1 MQKIFIKY
9 NPYQVKTEILIDG
22 NVPKKNSR
30 FNFGDRRL
38 QEWVDDLP
46 DILFEECSTRDFEI
60 TFHGTIPDYE
70 DIVAM
75 ADEAKAKNINIKLE
89 HIPAKEVKDKEA
101 GIQEIFKMIQEGPFE
116 ELKKPDVVRT
126 FELANSSDFEV
137 NVVATMSAGKST
149 LINSLLGQR
158 LMPAKQEA
166 CTARHGIIVCSPD
179 QLAEEAEKKWLHAL
193 GYVSRWSEIPK
204 ERILKSVEEFN
215 FGGDEYV
222 LDFEII
228 NLNYEIGCDP
238 EHPFTGTATE
248 KYRVSVLRSGGVWL
262 DRYVVFDDSE
272 EVRFECT
279 DREPE
284 SGTKFEIDDVVK
296 FVKDPF
302 NDDWIVKGKIGTK
315 RGFGMADDSNFYY
328 IEKVGDEERHFDDAH
343 ETELTKVK

>member
-1 MQKIFIKY
+1 MFKKINKY
-9 NPYQVKTEILIDG
+9 YYTLYILH
-22 NVPKKNSR
+22 S
-30 FNFGDRRL
+30 
-38 QEWVDDLP
+38 P
-46 DILFEECSTRDFEI
+46 DEYDTILFR
-60 TFHGTIPDYE
+60 
-70 DIVAM
+70 
-75 ADEAKAKNINIKLE
+75 
-89 HIPAKEVKDKEA
+89 
-101 GIQEIFKMIQEGPFE
+101 
-116 ELKKPDVVRT
+116 
-126 FELANSSDFEV
+126 
-137 NVVATMSAGKST
+137 
-149 LINSLLGQR
+149 
-158 LMPAKQEA
+158 
-166 CTARHGIIVCSPD
+166 RHGIIVCSPD

-215 FGGDEYV
+215 FGDNEYV

>member
-1 MQKIFIKY
+1 MFKKINKY
-9 NPYQVKTEILIDG
+9 YYTLYILH
-22 NVPKKNSR
+22 S
-30 FNFGDRRL
+30 
-38 QEWVDDLP
+38 P
-46 DILFEECSTRDFEI
+46 DEYDTILFR
-60 TFHGTIPDYE
+60 
-70 DIVAM
+70 
-75 ADEAKAKNINIKLE
+75 
-89 HIPAKEVKDKEA
+89 
-101 GIQEIFKMIQEGPFE
+101 
-116 ELKKPDVVRT
+116 
-126 FELANSSDFEV
+126 
-137 NVVATMSAGKST
+137 
-149 LINSLLGQR
+149 
-158 LMPAKQEA
+158 
-166 CTARHGIIVCSPD
+166 RHGIIVCSPD

-262 DRYVVFDDSE
+262 NRYVVFDDGE

-284 SGTKFEIDDVVK
+284 SGTKFEIGDIVK

-302 NDDWIVKGKIGTK
+302 NDDWIVKGKVGTK
-315 RGFGMADDSNFYY
+315 RGFGMLNDSNFYY
-328 IEKVGDEERHFDDAH
+328 IERVGDEEQHFDDAH

>member
-1 MQKIFIKY
+1 MFKKINKY
-9 NPYQVKTEILIDG
+9 YYTLYILH
-22 NVPKKNSR
+22 S
-30 FNFGDRRL
+30 
-38 QEWVDDLP
+38 P
-46 DILFEECSTRDFEI
+46 DEYDTILFR
-60 TFHGTIPDYE
+60 
-70 DIVAM
+70 
-75 ADEAKAKNINIKLE
+75 
-89 HIPAKEVKDKEA
+89 
-101 GIQEIFKMIQEGPFE
+101 
-116 ELKKPDVVRT
+116 
-126 FELANSSDFEV
+126 
-137 NVVATMSAGKST
+137 
-149 LINSLLGQR
+149 
-158 LMPAKQEA
+158 
-166 CTARHGIIVCSPD
+166 RHGIIVCSPD

-302 NDDWIVKGKIGTK
+302 NDDWIVKGKVGPK
-315 RGFGMADDSNFYY
+315 RGFGMLDDSNFYS
-328 IEKVGDEERHFDDAH
+328 IAKVDEEDYFDNAH